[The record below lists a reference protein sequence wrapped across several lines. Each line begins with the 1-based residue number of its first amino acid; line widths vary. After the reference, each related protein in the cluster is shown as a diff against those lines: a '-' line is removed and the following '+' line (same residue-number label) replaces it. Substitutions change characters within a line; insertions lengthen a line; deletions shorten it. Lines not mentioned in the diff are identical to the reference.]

1 MLELKK
7 SIYSSAGSSIL
18 FVEMYIELFE
28 TKVGFMVEV
37 TLSRILFNIY
47 INDIP
52 ILLKNPHF
60 GEN

>member
-28 TKVGFMVEV
+28 TKVGFMLEV

>member
-28 TKVGFMVEV
+28 TKVGFMLEV

-60 GEN
+60 GGN